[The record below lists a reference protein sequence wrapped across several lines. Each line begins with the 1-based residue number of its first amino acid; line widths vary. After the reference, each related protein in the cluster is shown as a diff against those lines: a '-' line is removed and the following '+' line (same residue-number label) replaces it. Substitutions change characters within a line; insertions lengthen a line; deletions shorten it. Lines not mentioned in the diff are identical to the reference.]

1 MKSIISL
8 MAVASVAFFAN
19 GQTLEDVYKKV
30 CAGQTYSTTDG
41 NGVTT
46 TSISYQPWEAL
57 LGYAL
62 GTQAN
67 PLDEESTC
75 FGQMKETYKFIDSM
89 VFEGY
94 DIIENFDLNTV
105 SSKV

>member
-8 MAVASVAFFAN
+8 MAVASVAFFAK
-19 GQTLEDVYKKV
+19 GQTAEDVYKKI

-46 TSISYQPWEAL
+46 TTISYQPWEAL

-62 GTQAN
+62 GTQAD
-67 PLDEESTC
+67 PEDDKSTC
-75 FGQMKETYKFIDSM
+75 FGQM
-89 VFEGY
+89 
-94 DIIENFDLNTV
+94 
-105 SSKV
+105 